1 MLRLKMKQHNI
12 VLKEKPQSCQ
22 LYPPEKLID
31 ISITGEE
38 MLPSNRS
45 QIIGKL
51 EQRKFKYS
59 HLGKAQEKRTEMQFG
74 DLNLLK
80 FSNKTSEFKKTK
92 SMFPQNQM
100 NDL

>member
-1 MLRLKMKQHNI
+1 MIRLTTKQHNI
-12 VLKEKPQSCQ
+12 VLKEKAQTCQ
-22 LYPPEKLID
+22 LYPPGKLID

-59 HLGKAQEKRTEMQFG
+59 HLGKAQEKRTEMQSD
-74 DLNLLK
+74 DLNPLK
-80 FSNKTSEFKKTK
+80 FSNKTSEFKKIK

>member
-22 LYPPEKLID
+22 PEKLID

-74 DLNLLK
+74 DLNSLK